1 MQVVAAH
8 RDLRQVQL
16 CALAVDDHRN
26 PCWGHKLQGG
36 LLVVEGLA
44 PVVDLDT
51 FMCSQEGLLSVI
63 VKTICQQPTE
73 DREVPAHGQLEYSEQ
88 TCDDSVVSNLG
99 VDGLRDQVLEVLQG
113 HNMALEPSRITRQD
127 SY

>member
-51 FMCSQEGLLSVI
+51 
-63 VKTICQQPTE
+63 
-73 DREVPAHGQLEYSEQ
+73 
-88 TCDDSVVSNLG
+88 CDDSVVSNLG

>member
-51 FMCSQEGLLSVI
+51 
-63 VKTICQQPTE
+63 
-73 DREVPAHGQLEYSEQ
+73 
-88 TCDDSVVSNLG
+88 CDDSVVSNLG
-99 VDGLRDQVLEVLQG
+99 VDGLRDQVLEVRANLALGNLGDIDQINVLRVNILLQKQQAVASESWNG
-113 HNMALEPSRITRQD
+113 NQIMAASRQKPFAGKK
-127 SY
+127 YL